1 MSVVS
6 LDAVGEASWQR
17 HVHPGGGLRLRG
29 SIELVEGGVIAETS
43 WGSTLLM
50 SVVSLDA
57 VVGWQ
62 RHVHPGGGLG
72 LRGSIEPAPGGVI
85 AETRFHAVCGALGCH

>member
-17 HVHPGGGLRLRG
+17 RVHPGGGLGLRG

-57 VVGWQ
+57 
-62 RHVHPGGGLG
+62 GGEASWCSWCPWVPLVMRMVWVWHQ
-72 LRGSIEPAPGGVI
+72 LATSLVSSML
-85 AETRFHAVCGALGCH
+85 FSDF